1 MFAQEIVPL
10 AAFST
15 HKAAIAALI
24 AAHTTK
30 KDTATAAACAAACG
44 FLAAAYEADA
54 LPARDAVRVS
64 FIKETPEHGNT
75 SVSQGVAANL
85 GLAPGR
91 VGAMIN
97 GGTGPAKYQ
106 YYLKAGATGVLRV
119 LGEHKPGGV
128 SLQCVGKPLTD
139 EERKATQ
146 LQLRQEIEASEAAVA
161 GGSWILKDARPYR
174 VFITG
179 TVRNEWEAG
188 GARAAELDAAAA
200 ALLGFDPTLI
210 RPWADGSYFMSQS
223 LEAALE
229 FTATTCMHRNLAEAK
244 LIDPALTVL
253 MSVGIG
259 RGTGQAAVQTADG
272 RVTPINFPHG
282 MNEPEKLVDLPERF
296 AAALKRCDVA
306 RAAAP
311 IIALKSGALLL
322 PESNAEFKQQLMAL
336 LRS

>member
-24 AAHTTK
+24 ATHTTK

-54 LPARDAVRVS
+54 LPARDAVQVS

-106 YYLKAGATGVLRV
+106 YYTNAGCLRV

-146 LQLRQEIEASEAAVA
+146 ALIALEIANSEAAVA
-161 GGSWILKDARPYR
+161 KSTGATVNARPYR

-188 GARAAELDAAAA
+188 GARAAELDAAAV

-306 RAAAP
+306 QVAAP

-336 LRS
+336 LSS